1 MAVCEQAARRFEQL
15 GCHVTQVDLD
25 LPDMSPAQQV
35 IVLCEAAAGMR
46 PRRAEWEQIIFPATR
61 KLLPNSDRL
70 NYDDL
75 LQAHW
80 AREDYWERISATF
93 EEYDALLTPTAPIT
107 APLNGTLGPKI
118 IDGQTVRALSWLGF
132 CVPFNMTW
140 QPAASMPV
148 GFDPLGL
155 PVGLQIVGRRHDEW
169 TVLQLASA
177 YEAAH
182 PWSALHPP
190 GFD

>member
-1 MAVCEQAARRFEQL
+1 M
-15 GCHVTQVDLD
+15 
-25 LPDMSPAQQV
+25 
-35 IVLCEAAAGMR
+35 
-46 PRRAEWEQIIFPATR
+46 
-61 KLLPNSDRL
+61 
-70 NYDDL
+70 
-75 LQAHW
+75 
-80 AREDYWERISATF
+80 
-93 EEYDALLTPTAPIT
+93 
-107 APLNGTLGPKI
+107 

-148 GFDPLGL
+148 GFDPQGL

-182 PWSALHPP
+182 PWADKHPP
-190 GFD
+190 ICE